1 MVWIYLQ
8 ESEELPLLW
17 KAMSHRWLI
26 VRSTPIAK
34 ASYCR
39 ECKKEICPKHQ
50 FGTTYELF
58 QRKNY
63 QESTL
68 SMEAFPAKIFQ
79 LQDFKKAWKESE
91 AVFFSKFSESSMK
104 RKLPSYSLKTC
115 QTLGPK
121 EQSEF
126 AKSWSKEGMIVD
138 GVIYPL
144 VMWERGTKEKDGSYW
159 ATPTTMDVLPPRSKE
174 AMENHFR
181 IHRPGRTKPPTLKEQ
196 IVPELWPTPQFWD
209 GARGPAKKYDPK
221 SKKQVERT
229 LVTFTKH
236 YPTPNLPDV
245 ATSNK
250 ITGQLN
256 PDFVELLMIYP
267 LHWTRLKEPQQKQKT
282 E

>member
-1 MVWIYLQ
+1 
-8 ESEELPLLW
+8 
-17 KAMSHRWLI
+17 
-26 VRSTPIAK
+26 
-34 ASYCR
+34 
-39 ECKKEICPKHQ
+39 
-50 FGTTYELF
+50 
-58 QRKNY
+58 
-63 QESTL
+63 
-68 SMEAFPAKIFQ
+68 
-79 LQDFKKAWKESE
+79 
-91 AVFFSKFSESSMK
+91 MK

-144 VMWERGTKEKDGSYW
+144 VMWERGTKEKDGSY
-159 ATPTTMDVLPPRSKE
+159 
-174 AMENHFR
+174 
-181 IHRPGRTKPPTLKEQ
+181 
-196 IVPELWPTPQFWD
+196 WPTPQFWD